1 MVNKSAGR
9 SWAAVIVFL
18 GLSVAAI
25 QLALWQ
31 LGRADEKQAMI
42 DQRSERRAPIEI
54 GSKESTLRWSPD
66 LNPQVLDQQAVV
78 LQGQWLNDASI
89 ALDNRA
95 WEGRAGV
102 HILTP
107 MRLAD
112 GSHVWINRG
121 WMAKAPGLTQVQIAP
136 AEDAK
141 AIEGIALASVMK
153 RMELAK
159 QDPRTQGGN
168 VWQNFDWELSR
179 QRVNGRVWPVI
190 VWQTSPAG
198 DGLLKKVPE
207 VTSDVPKHLG
217 YALQW
222 ALLSVLCLYFAWRM
236 RPKKSNSFQH

>member
-1 MVNKSAGR
+1 MVNKSLGR
-9 SWAAVIVFL
+9 SWAAVLVFL
-18 GLSVAAI
+18 ALAI
-25 QLALWQ
+25 VGVQLAFWQ

-42 DQRSERRAPIEI
+42 DQRADRKAPIEI
-54 GSKESTLRWSPD
+54 GRKASKMVWSPD
-66 LNPQVLDQQAVV
+66 LNPQDLDQQAVV
-78 LQGQWLNDASI
+78 LQGQWINDASI

-121 WMAKAPGLTQVQIAP
+121 WMAKAPGLIQAAIPP
-136 AEDAK
+136 AEDGR
-141 AIEGIALASVMK
+141 AIEGVALASVMK
-153 RMELAK
+153 RMELAR
-159 QDPRTQGGN
+159 QDPQTHEGN

-179 QRVNGRVWPVI
+179 QRVSGRVWPVI

-222 ALLSVLCLYFAWRM
+222 ALLSVLCLYFAWRL
-236 RPKKSNSFQH
+236 RPKKI

>member
-1 MVNKSAGR
+1 MVNKSLGR
-9 SWAAVIVFL
+9 SWAAVLVFL
-18 GLSVAAI
+18 GLAI
-25 QLALWQ
+25 VGVQLAFWQ
-31 LGRADEKQAMI
+31 LGRVDEKQAMI
-42 DQRSERRAPIEI
+42 DQRAERRAPIEI
-54 GSKESTLRWSPD
+54 GSIESKLQWKPD
-66 LNPQVLDQQAVV
+66 LSPQALDQQAVV
-78 LQGQWLNDASI
+78 LRGQWLNDASI

-107 MRLAD
+107 MLLAD

-121 WMAKAPGLTQVQIAP
+121 WMAKAPGLTQVQIPP
-136 AEDAK
+136 AEATK
-141 AIEGIALASVMK
+141 AIEGTALASVMK
-153 RMELAK
+153 RMELAS
-159 QDPRTQGGN
+159 QDPQAHGGN
-168 VWQNFDWELSR
+168 VWQNFDWEFSR

-222 ALLSVLCLYFAWRM
+222 TLLSVLCLYFAWRL
-236 RPKKSNSFQH
+236 RPKKI